1 MSTRTRSGQVAAIDL
16 GATSGRV
23 MVADIG
29 PGRLELEQVARFAND
44 PVHIWNGHRTAL
56 HWDLPGLFGDACA
69 GLAEAGRR
77 CENLV
82 GIGVDSWAVDYALLR
97 DGRMLGLPH
106 HYRDDRTDT
115 GVRLVHDRLDPAEL
129 YRRNG
134 LQFLPFTT
142 VYQLAVEQS
151 DGLLGAADSALL
163 IPDLIGYWLTGRRGT
178 ERTNAST
185 TGLLHTDGHWDREL
199 LERLGLP
206 ADLFPDLVEPGTALG
221 PVLPD
226 VAARLG
232 LPAATTVTSVASH
245 DTASAVAAIPMDP
258 GSSAYISCGTW
269 GLVGVEL
276 EAPNVS
282 PASRQANFTN
292 EVGVDGRIRF
302 LHNVMGLWLL
312 SETLR
317 QYEREGYRADLAELL
332 AQAAE
337 VPTAFD
343 VFDTED
349 PSFLP
354 PGDMPGRIRAWYTD
368 RGLQV
373 PVTRAET
380 VRVIVESLAAAFA
393 DSVHRAAALSG
404 VPVQRV
410 HLVGGGSQ
418 NRLLCQLT
426 ADRLGLPVLAGP
438 VEATALGNVLLA
450 ARAHGLVDGDLQS
463 MRALVA
469 NRFPPQQ
476 YHPRTRRSRALAA
489 PAADGGGVTVC

>member
-1 MSTRTRSGQVAAIDL
+1 MSTRSRSGQVAAIDL

-29 PGRLELEQVARFAND
+29 PGRLELDQVARFAND
-44 PVHIWNGHRTAL
+44 PVHLWNGRRSAM
-56 HWDLPGLFGDACA
+56 HWDLPGLFGSACA

-82 GIGVDSWAVDYALLR
+82 GVGVDSWAVDYALLR
-97 DGRMLGLPH
+97 EGRMLGLPH
-106 HYRDDRTDT
+106 HYRDERS
-115 GVRLVHDRLDPAEL
+115 GVDLVHSRITPEEL

-142 VYQLAVEQS
+142 VYQLAAEQA
-151 DGLLGAADSALL
+151 DGLLDAADSALL
-163 IPDLIGYWLTGRRGT
+163 VPDLIGYWLTGERGT

-185 TGLLHTDGHWDREL
+185 TGLLGTDGRWDVDL
-199 LERLGLP
+199 VDRLGLP
-206 ADLFPDLVEPGTALG
+206 AGLFPDVVEPGTALG

-232 LPAATTVTSVASH
+232 LPAATTVTTVASH

-258 GSSAYISCGTW
+258 GSAAYISCGTW

-276 EAPNVS
+276 DAPNLS

-317 QYEREGYRADLAELL
+317 QYEREGYRADLSELL

-337 VPTAFD
+337 VPASFD
-343 VFDTED
+343 VFDTDD
-349 PSFLP
+349 PAFLP
-354 PGDMPGRIRAWYTD
+354 PGDMPGRIRDWYAD

-393 DSVHRAAALSG
+393 DGVRQAAALSG

-410 HLVGGGSQ
+410 HVVGGGSQ

-450 ARAHGLVDGDLQS
+450 GRAHGLVDGDLQA

-469 NRFPPQQ
+469 TRFPPQQ
-476 YHPRTRRSRALAA
+476 YHPRTRGTRTLPTPA
-489 PAADGGGVTVC
+489 PAGGAVPVC